1 MPLED
6 INNKQNAFV
15 QDDSI
20 YNKPTRAIPKPE
32 TNIGVDTK
40 DSVINK
46 IANLENQGIGSTLD
60 VAALENFTHVAQNRE
75 QLYAL
80 LDAMSEDPTIAAAL
94 ELYAEDSTEYNEQGK
109 VVWAESADAN
119 ITNYIGFLLD
129 TINVDKYAY
138 SWVYNLIKYGDLY
151 LRLYRQ
157 SDYDKDVLKDIL
169 NKEDQPEADINY
181 KPVASKRLVEDK
193 QQLNEDVRVIAYS
206 KNDKYAHYI
215 EMVPNPAE
223 MFELTKYNKT
233 YAYIKAP
240 ITEVN
245 YTGQALDTAQT
256 YGAGFMKYRFERN
269 DVDVHGPT
277 DYVHATLS
285 NNSSRTPEEV
295 TIFIEDEDKE
305 NSLSSSSTYTVN
317 RGQSLLYNVFKIWRE
332 LSLLE
337 NSILLNRLTKSSIVR
352 LINVEVGDM
361 PKEMVGPHL
370 QGIKSLMEQK
380 SAINTGKSINEYTNP
395 GPVENL
401 LYIPTHGG
409 IGAITT
415 DQVGGD
421 VNVGQLSDLDY
432 FKNKYYGA
440 LKIPKQYMGDTEDG
454 AGFNGGQSLS
464 IISSRYAKTIKRIQ
478 NSLLQA
484 LTDAI
489 NLMLL
494 DKGMSSYVNKFTLHM
509 QPPTTQEEIDRRD
522 NLSSKI
528 QITGDIMNTLQDV
541 DDPIIRL
548 KILKALLANTITD
561 NEVVKLIQEQI
572 DKLEEEQ
579 SAGEDISEGD
589 VDSLDYSS
597 DSDFGNDET
606 LDLGSDLGLET
617 SSETPS
623 EETGEETI
631 VANTEAESEEA
642 LPTPADL
649 GIDMTDNNQEI

>member
-6 INNKQNAFV
+6 MNDKKSAFV
-15 QDDSI
+15 QDDTL
-20 YNKPTRAIPKPE
+20 YNKPTKAIPKPE

-40 DSVINK
+40 DSIINK
-46 IANLENQGIGSTLD
+46 IANLENQGIGSVLD

-80 LDAMSEDPTIAAAL
+80 LDAMAEDPTISAAL

-109 VVWAESADAN
+109 VIWAESADAN
-119 ITNYIGFLLD
+119 IASYIGFLLD
-129 TINVDKYAY
+129 TINVDKYIY

-169 NKEDQPEADINY
+169 DKNSQQETNDSYNPI
-181 KPVASKRLVEDK
+181 ASRRLTEDK
-193 QQLNEDVRVIAYS
+193 QQLNEDVNIIAYS

-240 ITEVN
+240 VTEIN
-245 YTGQALDTAQT
+245 YTGQAIDTAQT
-256 YGAGFMKYRFERN
+256 YGTNFMKYRFERK
-269 DVDVHGPT
+269 DVDVHSPT
-277 DYVHATLS
+277 DYVHATLN

-295 TIFIEDEDKE
+295 TIFIEDDDDKH
-305 NSLSSSSTYTVN
+305 SLNSSSTYTVN

-395 GPVENL
+395 GPVENNI
-401 LYIPTHGG
+401 YIPTHGG
-409 IGAITT
+409 VGAITT

-484 LTDAI
+484 ITDAI

-494 DKGMSSYVNKFTLHM
+494 DKGMNSYINKFTLHM

-548 KILKALLANTITD
+548 KILKALLANSITD

-572 DKLEEEQ
+572 DKLEEDQAE
-579 SAGEDISEGD
+579 GKDITEDDTSD
-589 VDSLDYSS
+589 LDYSS
-597 DSDFGNDET
+597 NFDFGSDET

-617 SSETPS
+617 SEETPS
-623 EETGEETI
+623 EETI
-631 VANTEAESEEA
+631 VANNETESEEA

>member
-1 MPLED
+1 MPFED
-6 INNKQNAFV
+6 INNKENAFV
-15 QDDSI
+15 RDDDI
-20 YNKPTRAIPKPE
+20 YNKPTKAVPRPE

-40 DSVINK
+40 DTVINK
-46 IANLENQGIGSTLD
+46 IANISGEGVESTLD

-75 QLYAL
+75 QLYAVI
-80 LDAMSEDPTIAAAL
+80 DAMSEDPTIAAAL

-109 VVWAESADAN
+109 VVWAESANADIAS
-119 ITNYIGFLLD
+119 YIGFLLD

-157 SDYDKDVLKDIL
+157 SDYEKDVLKDIL
-169 NKEDQPEADINY
+169 SKKDTEEPDFSN
-181 KPVASKRLVEDK
+181 KPVASRRLTEDK
-193 QQLNEDVRVIAYS
+193 DQLNEDVRVIAYS
-206 KNDKYAHYI
+206 RNDKYAHYM

-240 ITEVN
+240 ITEIR
-245 YTGQALDTAQT
+245 YTGQQLDSAQV
-256 YGAGFMKYRFERN
+256 YGANFMKYSFERK

-285 NNSSRTPEEV
+285 SNSSRTPEEV

-305 NSLSSSSTYTVN
+305 NSLTSSSTYTVN

-352 LINVEVGDM
+352 LINVEVGYM
-361 PKEMVGPHL
+361 PKEMIGPHL
-370 QGIKSLMEQK
+370 QGIKALMEQK
-380 SAINTGKSINEYTNP
+380 SAIDTGKSMNEYTNP
-395 GPVENL
+395 GPVENNV
-401 LYIPTHGG
+401 YIPTHGG
-409 IGAITT
+409 VGAITT

-541 DDPIIRL
+541 EDPVIRL
-548 KILKALLANTITD
+548 KILKSLLANTITD
-561 NEVVKLIQEQI
+561 NEVVNLIQEQI

-579 SAGEDISEGD
+579 ASGEDISTDTED
-589 VDSLDYSS
+589 LDFGG
-597 DSDFGNDET
+597 SDFGSDET
-606 LDLGSDLGLET
+606 LDLGSDLGLEPT
-617 SSETPS
+617 GEIPG
-623 EETGEETI
+623 EEAEEEETI
-631 VANTEAESEEA
+631 IASEPETEEP
-642 LPTPADL
+642 LPTPAEL
-649 GIDMTDNNQEI
+649 GIDMTDNTQEI